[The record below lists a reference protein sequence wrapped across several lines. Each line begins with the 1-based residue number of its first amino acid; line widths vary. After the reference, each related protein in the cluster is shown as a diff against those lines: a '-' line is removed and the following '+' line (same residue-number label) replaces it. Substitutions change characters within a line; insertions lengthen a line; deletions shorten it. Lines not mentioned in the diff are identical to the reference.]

1 MDLIGGYMRK
11 LLDQVIQTL
20 FFIALGVTLGYL
32 GAVSLLGA

>member
-20 FFIALGVTLGYL
+20 LFIALGVTLGYL

>member
-1 MDLIGGYMRK
+1 MRK

-20 FFIALGVTLGYL
+20 LFIALGVTLGYL

>member
-11 LLDQVIQTL
+11 LLDQAIQTL
-20 FFIALGVTLGYL
+20 LFIALGVTLGYL